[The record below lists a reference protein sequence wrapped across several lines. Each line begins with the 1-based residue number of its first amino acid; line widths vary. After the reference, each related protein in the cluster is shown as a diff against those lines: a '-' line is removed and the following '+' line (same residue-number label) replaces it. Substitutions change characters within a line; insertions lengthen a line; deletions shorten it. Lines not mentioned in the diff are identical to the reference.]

1 MTTSETEEMLE
12 KCYAVGCCGSILLT
26 DIPCDRCPW
35 LEKFENETK
44 EENNEES

>member
-1 MTTSETEEMLE
+1 MVDEMLE
-12 KCYAVGCCGSILLT
+12 KCNAVGCCGSILLT

-35 LEKFENETK
+35 VEKFETETK